1 MMSKPPKSILQMAQS
16 KELQPTVRIGKQ
28 GLTDSVIEEL
38 RSQFNQR
45 DLIKIKVNRGLF
57 ARQEMENLW
66 DYLSKNTHSTLVY
79 ARGNVGV
86 LWKGKKNLILD

>member
-1 MMSKPPKSILQMAQS
+1 VSPISKPPKSILQIAQS

-28 GLTDSVIEEL
+28 GLSDSVIEEL

-45 DLIKIKVNRGLF
+45 DLVKIKVNRGLF
-57 ARQEMENLW
+57 ERQEMQNLW
-66 DYLSKNTHSTLVY
+66 NYLSECTHSTLVY

-86 LWKGKKNLILD
+86 LWKG

>member
-1 MMSKPPKSILQMAQS
+1 MAQS

-45 DLIKIKVNRGLF
+45 DLVKIKVNRGLF
-57 ARQEMENLW
+57 ERQEMQNLW
-66 DYLSKNTHSTLVY
+66 DYLSKSTHSTLVY
-79 ARGNVGV
+79 ARGNAGV
-86 LWKGKKNLILD
+86 LWKG